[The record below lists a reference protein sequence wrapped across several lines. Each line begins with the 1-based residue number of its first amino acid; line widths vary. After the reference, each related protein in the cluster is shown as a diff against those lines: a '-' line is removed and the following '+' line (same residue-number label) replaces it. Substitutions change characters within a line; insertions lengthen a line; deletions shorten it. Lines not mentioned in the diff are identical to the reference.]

1 MTAPIAIAL
10 TDLCY
15 ALFAVLA
22 LPVWLPRMF
31 LRGKLRT
38 DWPARLGRGDAIARG
53 ARPRVLIHA
62 VSVGEVNAIRGLV
75 ERLANDRMQPE
86 IVVSV
91 TTDTGIARAQALFGG
106 RHAVVRTPFDFS
118 FAVRRWLD
126 RTRPDLLV
134 LVELELWPNMTRLA
148 RMRGVPVA
156 VVNGRLSERSIGRYR
171 RVRALVRGMFSRA
184 EIVMAQNKAYA
195 ERFAELGAPE
205 VLVSGNMKWDAI
217 AIRDTVPGVDTL
229 MEEMGVP
236 AGVPV
241 LVAGST
247 EPGEELLLRDALP
260 DGVRL
265 VIAPRKPEWW
275 DGAAA
280 NLPGCVRRSRGE
292 RGGADTRHYL
302 LDTIGELGMAYAMAD
317 VVVMGR
323 SFGRLYGSD
332 PIEPASLGRPVVI
345 GPRVADFRE
354 VVALLADGGG
364 LLQIEASE
372 LKATLAELF
381 ARPDRRAEIARNAR
395 AVIRRE
401 QGGTA
406 RTAEVLL
413 AMLAS
418 RA

>member
-1 MTAPIAIAL
+1 MMHLAIAV

-15 ALFAVLA
+15 AILA
-22 LPVWLPRMF
+22 IATAPLWLVRMAWT
-31 LRGKLRT
+31 GKIRT
-38 DWPARLGRGDAIARG
+38 DWPARLGRGEALAARG
-53 ARPRVLIHA
+53 ARPRIMVHA

-91 TTDTGIARAQALFGG
+91 TTDTGIDRARKLFGE

-126 RTRPDLLV
+126 RTRPDVLV

-148 RMRGVPVA
+148 KARGIPVA
-156 VVNGRLSERSIGRYR
+156 VVNGRLSERSIRRYR
-171 RVRALVRGMFSRA
+171 LVGALVRGMFSRA
-184 EIVMAQNKAYA
+184 ELVLAQNKAYA
-195 ERFAELGAPE
+195 SRFAELGARE
-205 VLVSGNMKWDAI
+205 VLVTGNMKWDSI
-217 AIRDTVPGVDTL
+217 AIRDTVPGVEKL
-229 MEEMGVP
+229 AEEMGLSQ
-236 AGVPV
+236 GSPV
-241 LVAGST
+241 VVAGST

-275 DGAAA
+275 DGVAA
-280 NLPGCVRRSRGE
+280 NLPGCVRRSRKE
-292 RGGADTRHYL
+292 RGTPDTRYFV
-302 LDTIGELGMAYAMAD
+302 LDTIGELSTAYAFAD
-317 VVVMGR
+317 VIVMGR
-323 SFGRLYGSD
+323 SFGQLYGSD

-345 GPRVADFRE
+345 GPRVADFIE
-354 VVALLADGGG
+354 VVTLLKDGGG
-364 LLQIEASE
+364 LLQIEAAE
-372 LKATLAELF
+372 LKSTLAHLCASAE
-381 ARPDRRAEIARNAR
+381 ARAKVARQAR
-395 AVIRRE
+395 AVIRE
-401 QGGTA
+401 QQGGTA